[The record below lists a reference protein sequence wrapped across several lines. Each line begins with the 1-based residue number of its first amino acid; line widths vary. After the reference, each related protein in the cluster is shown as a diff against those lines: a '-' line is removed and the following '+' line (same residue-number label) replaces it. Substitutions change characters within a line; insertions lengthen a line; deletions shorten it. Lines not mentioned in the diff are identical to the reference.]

1 MGGIIVYLALGSNQG
16 DRLGY
21 LNQAL
26 NSFPPE
32 VEVIKP
38 SPVYETEPWG
48 YEEQPDF
55 LNQVVKA
62 KTSLS
67 PRELLDYL
75 QGIEQELGRKRTFR
89 NAPRVIDLD
98 ILYYGDQVIDLE
110 CLQIPHPRIPERDF
124 VLVPLADIAPD
135 LRSPRSGRMV
145 KEMLADI
152 DAKDIERYQ
161 R

>member
-1 MGGIIVYLALGSNQG
+1 MYLALGSNQG
-16 DRLGY
+16 DRLEY

-26 NSFPPE
+26 KSCPPA
-32 VEVIKP
+32 VEVIEP

-48 YEEQPDF
+48 YEDQPDF

-75 QGIEQELGRKRTFR
+75 QGIEQDLGRKRTFR

-110 CLQIPHPRIPERDF
+110 GLQIPHPGIPERDF

-145 KEMLADI
+145 REMLEDI
-152 DAKDIERYQ
+152 DAADIRRYQ

>member
-1 MGGIIVYLALGSNQG
+1 MYLALGSNQG
-16 DRLGY
+16 DRLEY

-26 NSFPPE
+26 KSFPPA
-32 VEVIKP
+32 VEVIEP

-48 YEEQPDF
+48 YEDQPDF

-75 QGIEQELGRKRTFR
+75 QGIEQHLGRKRTFR
-89 NAPRVIDLD
+89 NAPRGIDLD

-110 CLQIPHPRIPERDF
+110 YLQIPHPGIPERDF

-145 KEMLADI
+145 REMLADI
-152 DAKDIERYQ
+152 DADDIQRYQ
-161 R
+161 P

>member
-1 MGGIIVYLALGSNQG
+1 MYLALGSNQG
-16 DRLGY
+16 DRLEY

-26 NSFPPE
+26 KSFPPA
-32 VEVIKP
+32 VEVIEP

-48 YEEQPDF
+48 YEDQPDF

-75 QGIEQELGRKRTFR
+75 QGIEQDLGRKRTFR

-110 CLQIPHPRIPERDF
+110 CLQIPHPGIPERDF

-145 KEMLADI
+145 REMLADI
-152 DAKDIERYQ
+152 DADDIQRYQ
-161 R
+161 P

>member
-1 MGGIIVYLALGSNQG
+1 MYLALGSNQG
-16 DRLGY
+16 DRLEY

-26 NSFPPE
+26 KSFPPA
-32 VEVIKP
+32 VEVIEP

-48 YEEQPDF
+48 YEDQPDF

-75 QGIEQELGRKRTFR
+75 QGIEQDLGRKRTFR

-110 CLQIPHPRIPERDF
+110 CLQIPHPGIPERDF

-145 KEMLADI
+145 REMLADI
-152 DAKDIERYQ
+152 DAADIQRYQ
-161 R
+161 P

>member
-1 MGGIIVYLALGSNQG
+1 MYLALGSNQG
-16 DRLGY
+16 DRLEY

-26 NSFPPE
+26 KSFPPA
-32 VEVIKP
+32 VEVIEP

-48 YEEQPDF
+48 YEDQPDF

-75 QGIEQELGRKRTFR
+75 QGIEQHLGRKRTFR

-110 CLQIPHPRIPERDF
+110 CLQIPHPGIPERDF

-145 KEMLADI
+145 REMLADI
-152 DAKDIERYQ
+152 DAADIQRYQ
-161 R
+161 P